1 MRDERKEKLTDKQI
15 EGYRQWLAEL
25 EEETLETG
33 DADCFDKDIWEIFT
47 PASPV
52 GRQIYMS
59 YSNEELLDCLLKTME
74 PPGYQ
79 LHFEK
84 LYYIYKQYIRVRFGN
99 LERAA
104 KVAQIHRKQLQDQ
117 ERWPSDWPE
126 RVSMELFIEEMR
138 HRGKELLLEDYRM
151 LEGLCRTA
159 KESGY
164 PPVLSDPQR
173 KRLDSLYNWKKAY
186 EMMGIP
192 ALNKPARAHMIRYW
206 DHERKK
212 TEEK

>member
-15 EGYRQWLAEL
+15 KGYRQWLAEL

-59 YSNEELLDCLLKTME
+59 YSNEELLDWLLRTME
-74 PPGYQ
+74 IPGYQ

-84 LYYIYKQYIRVRFGN
+84 PYYIYKQYVRTRFGN

-104 KVAQIHRKQLQDQ
+104 KAAQIRRKQLQDQ

-126 RVSMELFIEEMR
+126 RVSMEPFVEKMR
-138 HRGKELLLEDYRM
+138 HRGKELSPEDYRM
-151 LEGLCRTA
+151 LEGLCRIA

-164 PPVLSDPQR
+164 PPVLSDSQR